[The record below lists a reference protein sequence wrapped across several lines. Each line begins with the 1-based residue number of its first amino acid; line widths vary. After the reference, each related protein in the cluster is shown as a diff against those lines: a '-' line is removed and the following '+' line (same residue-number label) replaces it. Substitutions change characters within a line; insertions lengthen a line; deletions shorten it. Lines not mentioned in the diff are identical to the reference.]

1 VSQSP
6 AVTSAPTSDLR
17 DGLALTP
24 AEEAFR
30 EELSTWLDEHLPDGW
45 GTPAFRYPRGPAERL
60 AWFRKWQATMDRGGW
75 VAIHWP
81 REYGGR
87 EATLLEQVVYHTE
100 LARQKVPPLVGH
112 IGLSLCGPTIMVH
125 GTDEQRERF
134 LAPMRS
140 GEHIWCEGFSEP
152 DAGSDLAGLKTR
164 GEIDGD
170 ELVLNGQKIWTSGA
184 EIADWMFALVRT
196 DPDAPKR
203 HGISFVLVPMDADGI
218 EIRPIRQIGGD
229 AGFNEVFLTD
239 VRVPLSNVV
248 GPLNEG
254 WSVARTTLS
263 HERSTLFMASQLRMA
278 QTLADIVALA
288 QHTAAADPTAGV
300 ADEGIR
306 RRIARAWI
314 ANQLSRINGVR
325 NLGRVLAGEQPG
337 PEGAVMKLF
346 GQETEK
352 ALYELALDV
361 AGPMAVLD
369 KGADAAPDGGKWILG
384 YLRTRAST
392 IGGGTSEIQR
402 NILAERVL
410 GLPRDPWADDD

>member
-1 VSQSP
+1 VSAAQAAS
-6 AVTSAPTSDLR
+6 TRIGD
-17 DGLALTP
+17 DDLALS
-24 AEEAFR
+24 AEELAFR
-30 EELSTWLDEHLPDGW
+30 DELSAWLDEHLPEGW
-45 GTPAFRYPRGPAERL
+45 GTPAFRYPRDPAERL
-60 AWFRKWQATMDRGGW
+60 VWFREWQGAMDRGGW

-81 REYGGR
+81 REFGGR
-87 EATLLEQVVYHTE
+87 EASLLEQVVYHTE
-100 LARQKVPPLVGH
+100 LARRKVPALIGH
-112 IGLSLCGPTIMVH
+112 TGLSLCGPTIMVH
-125 GTDEQRERF
+125 GTDEQRDRF

-140 GEHIWCEGFSEP
+140 GAHIWCEGFSEP

-164 GEIDGD
+164 GVVDGD
-170 ELVLNGQKIWTSGA
+170 ELVITGQKIWTSGA
-184 EIADWMFALVRT
+184 EVSDWMFALVRT

-203 HGISFVLVPMDADGI
+203 HGISFVLVPMDADGL
-218 EIRPIRQIGGD
+218 EVRPIRQIGGD
-229 AGFNEVFLTD
+229 AGFSEVFLTD
-239 VRVPLSNVV
+239 VRVPLGNIV

-278 QTLADIVALA
+278 QTLADVIALA
-288 QHTAAADPTAGV
+288 RRTGAADPGAG
-300 ADEGIR
+300 DPGIR
-306 RRIARAWI
+306 RRLARAWI
-314 ANQLSRINGVR
+314 ANQLARINGVR
-325 NLGRVLAGEQPG
+325 NLGRVLEGEQPG

-346 GQETEK
+346 GQESEQ

-361 AGPMAVLD
+361 AGPGAVLD
-369 KGADAAPDGGKWILG
+369 KGAGDAPDGGKWILG

>member
-1 VSQSP
+1 
-6 AVTSAPTSDLR
+6 
-17 DGLALTP
+17 
-24 AEEAFR
+24 
-30 EELSTWLDEHLPDGW
+30 
-45 GTPAFRYPRGPAERL
+45 
-60 AWFRKWQATMDRGGW
+60 MNRGGW

-81 REYGGR
+81 AEFGGR
-87 EATLLEQVVYHTE
+87 GASLMEQVVYHTE
-100 LARQKVPPLVGH
+100 LALRKVPALIGH

-125 GTDEQRERF
+125 GTPEQRERF
-134 LAPMRS
+134 LEPMRTA
-140 GEHIWCEGFSEP
+140 GHIWCEGFSEP

-164 GEIDGD
+164 GVIDGD
-170 ELVLNGQKIWTSGA
+170 ELVINGQKIWTSGA
-184 EIADWMFALVRT
+184 EISDWMFALVRT

-203 HGISFVLVPMDADGI
+203 HGISFVLVPMDADGL
-218 EIRPIRQIGGD
+218 EVRPIRQIGGD
-229 AGFNEVFLTD
+229 AGFNEVFLSD
-239 VRVPLSNVV
+239 VRVPLDNVV
-248 GPLNEG
+248 GPLHEG

-278 QTLADIVALA
+278 QTLDDIVELTKRSTDEAGRSRA
-288 QHTAAADPTAGV
+288 SDP
-300 ADEGIR
+300 ELR

-314 ANQLSRINGVR
+314 ATQLARINGMR

-346 GQETEK
+346 GQESEK

-361 AGPMAVLD
+361 AGPVGVLD
-369 KGADAAPDGGKWILG
+369 KGAADAPDRGKWVLG

-410 GLPRDPWADDD
+410 GFPRDPWADDD